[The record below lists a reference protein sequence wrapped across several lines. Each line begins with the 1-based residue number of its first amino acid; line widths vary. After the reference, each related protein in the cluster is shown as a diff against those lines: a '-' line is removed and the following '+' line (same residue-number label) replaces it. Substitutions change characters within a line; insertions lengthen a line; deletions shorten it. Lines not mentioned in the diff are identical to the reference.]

1 MTEIS
6 DRYRR
11 LAAAFADRIDALPA
25 DRWDAPTPCPDWT
38 ARDLVGHVVGSQG
51 MFRTLVGREATPE
64 VDVAADPG
72 AAFREVTATVQA
84 DLDDPERAGT
94 TFVGMF
100 GEQTFEQA
108 VDRFL
113 VFDLIVHGWDLA
125 RAAGQDDH
133 IDPDDVR
140 RLEVGAAQ
148 FGDTMRGPG
157 AFGPAREPPPDAD
170 EQTKVLA
177 FLGRSA

>member
-1 MTEIS
+1 MTEIA

-11 LAAAFADRIDALPA
+11 LAARFADRIDAVPA

-38 ARDLVGHVVGSQG
+38 AKDLVGHVVTSQG
-51 MFRTLVGREATPE
+51 IFRTLVGREDTPE
-64 VDVAADPG
+64 VDVDADPG
-72 AAFREVTATVQA
+72 AAFRTVTATVQA
-84 DLDDPERAGT
+84 DLDDPELAGT

-125 RAAGQDDH
+125 RATGQDERMA
-133 IDPDDVR
+133 PEDVQ
-140 RLEVGAAQ
+140 RLEAGAAE
-148 FGDTMRGPG
+148 FGDAMRGPG
-157 AFGPAREPPPDAD
+157 AFGPEVEPPADAD
-170 EQTKVLA
+170 DQTKVLA